1 MGKGSKERILPICP
15 RVAQALWKY
24 LASRGVTL
32 PGEPLFATAN
42 GTPMDRHRLLKQL
55 GAIGRRAG
63 VKNVHPHRFRH
74 TFAINFLRNG
84 GNAYTLQ
91 MILGHSTMDMVKTYL
106 NIAQADI
113 QSVHRLASPVANMR
127 L

>member
-1 MGKGSKERILPICP
+1 MQARIADLDTRNLYLKVFGKGSKERIVPICP

-55 GAIGRRAG
+55 GAI
-63 VKNVHPHRFRH
+63 
-74 TFAINFLRNG
+74 
-84 GNAYTLQ
+84 Q
-91 MILGHSTMDMVKTYL
+91 
-106 NIAQADI
+106 
-113 QSVHRLASPVANMR
+113 
-127 L
+127 